1 MPNPPSNKLV
11 LAPAPAPTLYA
22 IIAMKILKGLTFAIL
37 ALIVYAHSD
46 HDVTQEARDLL
57 QWLRLNPEGKFWAN
71 LLVQTGNLTEPR
83 MVHIAYGTLIYSM
96 FALVEGVG
104 LMFRLKWAGWLS
116 IGESAFFIPIE
127 VYELSRRFTWFVFI
141 IMVLNTFML
150 WYLYQY
156 RDRLFRQHSPR

>member
-1 MPNPPSNKLV
+1 MPNSPSNKVV
-11 LAPAPAPTLYA
+11 LARAPTLYA

-46 HDVTQEARDLL
+46 NNVTQEARDLL
-57 QWLRLNPEGKFWAN
+57 QWLRLNPEGQFWAN
-71 LLVQTGNLTEPR
+71 ILRQLDNLTEAR
-83 MVHIAYGTLIYSM
+83 MVHIALGTLIYSM

-127 VYELSRRFTWFVFI
+127 VFELSRRFTWFVFI
-141 IMVLNTFML
+141 IMILNVIML
-150 WYLYQY
+150 WYLYQN
-156 RDRLFRQHSPR
+156 RVRLFQHQHPPG